1 MTPTMAQQSS
11 TRGLEAEFLDLICAD
26 EELLRAEFDAIIAA
40 GWPTSPPTV
49 RGTGRRRVQ
58 PPAGGRGALAV
69 HARLRI
75 QRRDA
80 PDARPRSRQRA
91 PPRAVGRSVPHRESH
106 VGVPTREV
114 PGCVGDARR
123 VTAAAGGVAIL
134 ETERL
139 KGGDVAVEPMGA
151 ADTAWLHMDRPTN
164 LMVVNIVVS
173 TEQPIDDAALTG
185 VLEQRLLAQFRRFR
199 QRVDDPALTVGLLS
213 SPVWVDDDS
222 FELSYHFHVTALPE
236 PADRAA
242 LQRIIGELAS
252 RPLNRSR
259 PLWELHLF
267 TGYGAGSALLLRT
280 HHAIA
285 DGAALMQV
293 LLALTDPADSAEHTG
308 VLGWNDDL
316 DSPVFPGAAGRAAHS
331 MSRAAGR
338 ATGTATTLGTQAL
351 GVLTNPRAALEF
363 ARRGRAEAAMLL
375 KLGVGLRPPRN
386 RLQGSLGSDKRFA
399 WTEPVP
405 LADVK
410 RAGRRRSGT
419 VNDVMLA
426 AITGALRRYFAE
438 HGDVVDETVVIVPV
452 NLRSADAP
460 VPSGLGNEFGLLF
473 VPLPTGEADAD
484 RRQSAIKE
492 QMDQIKAS
500 REGAFLYSMLELM
513 GQVPTGAQNTWIDLF
528 ADKATAIVTNVAG
541 PQHPVT
547 LAGCR
552 VIEVMA
558 WVPVT
563 GPVGLGLSV
572 FSYNGHLA
580 VGVVSD
586 AQLLPDA
593 DRLLALLDD
602 ELGRL
607 HTSGAPT

>member
-1 MTPTMAQQSS
+1 
-11 TRGLEAEFLDLICAD
+11 
-26 EELLRAEFDAIIAA
+26 
-40 GWPTSPPTV
+40 
-49 RGTGRRRVQ
+49 
-58 PPAGGRGALAV
+58 
-69 HARLRI
+69 
-75 QRRDA
+75 
-80 PDARPRSRQRA
+80 
-91 PPRAVGRSVPHRESH
+91 
-106 VGVPTREV
+106 
-114 PGCVGDARR
+114 
-123 VTAAAGGVAIL
+123 
-134 ETERL
+134 
-139 KGGDVAVEPMGA
+139 VAVEPMGA

-173 TEQPIDDAALTG
+173 TEQPIDDVALTG

-213 SPVWVDDDS
+213 SPIWVDDDS
-222 FELSYHFHVTALPE
+222 FELSNHLHVGELPE
-236 PADRAA
+236 PGDRAT
-242 LQRIIGELAS
+242 LQRIIGDLAS
-252 RPLNRSR
+252 RPLNRNR
-259 PLWELHLF
+259 PLWELHLL

-308 VLGWNDDL
+308 VLGWNDDA
-316 DSPVFPGAAGRAAHS
+316 DSPVLPGAAGRAAHT

-338 ATGTATTLGTQAL
+338 ATETATTLGAQAL
-351 GVLTNPRAALEF
+351 AAVATPRAALEF

-375 KLGVGLRPPRN
+375 KLGFGLRPPRN
-386 RLQGSLGSDKRFA
+386 RLQGPLVSDKRFT

-405 LADVK
+405 LANVK
-410 RAGRRRSGT
+410 VAGRRSGST
-419 VNDVMLA
+419 VNDVMLT

-438 HGDVVDETVVIVPV
+438 HGEIVDETVVIVPV
-452 NLRSADAP
+452 NLRSAGAP
-460 VPSGLGNEFGLLF
+460 VPTGLGNDFGLLF
-473 VPLPTGEADAD
+473 VPLPTGEADAQ
-484 RRQSAIKE
+484 RRQSAVKQ

-513 GQVPTGAQNTWIDLF
+513 GQVPTGAQNAWIDLF

-541 PQHPVT
+541 PQHAVT
-547 LAGCR
+547 LAGR
-552 VIEVMA
+552 RIVEVMA

-572 FSYNGHLA
+572 FSYNGLLA
-580 VGVVSD
+580 IGLVSD

-607 HTSGAPT
+607 HACGAPM